1 MLKGVVR
8 WQGTVQFSGNQ
19 DEGITSSWDGPES
32 SGGQDA
38 GFRPMELILLGVGGC
53 TSFDVVEILRKAKQ
67 TVNAC
72 WVELEAERR
81 EEVPQVFTRIHMKFL
96 SKVRTLARPV
106 ARAISLS
113 AEKYCSA
120 SMMLEAGESRC
131 RIALKYW
138 RQANESSTAP
148 HAGDATCGA
157 VCH

>member
-1 MLKGVVR
+1 MGQVLEGLVR
-8 WQGTVQFSGNQ
+8 WQGAVQFSG
-19 DEGITSSWDGPES
+19 ESGRGHHVTMDGPES

-81 EEVPQVFTRIHMKFL
+81 EEVPQVFTRIHMKFFVEGEGL
-96 SKVRTLARPV
+96 SEARV

-120 SMMLEAGESRC
+120 SMMLEAGGVKVSHSFE
-131 RIALKYW
+131 IL
-138 RQANESSTAP
+138 E
-148 HAGDATCGA
+148 AGQ
-157 VCH
+157 

>member
-1 MLKGVVR
+1 M
-8 WQGTVQFSGNQ
+8 
-19 DEGITSSWDGPES
+19 DGPES

-81 EEVPQVFTRIHMKFL
+81 EEVPQVFTRIHMKFFVEGEDL
-96 SKVRTLARPV
+96 SEARV

-120 SMMLEAGESRC
+120 SMMLEAGSQGVAQFEIR
-131 RIALKYW
+131 
-138 RQANESSTAP
+138 RQANEASTAP
-148 HAGDATCGA
+148 REGCDMSRCL
-157 VCH
+157 

>member
-1 MLKGVVR
+1 MGQVLKGVVR
-8 WQGTVQFSGNQ
+8 WQGTVKFLGESGRGHQ
-19 DEGITSSWDGPES
+19 VTMDGPEL

-67 TVNAC
+67 RVSTC

-81 EEVPQVFTRIHMKFL
+81 EEVPQVFTRIHMKFFVEGEGL
-96 SKVRTLARPV
+96 SEARV

-120 SMMLEAGESRC
+120 SMMLEAGGVKVSHSFE
-131 RIALKYW
+131 IL
-138 RQANESSTAP
+138 ET
-148 HAGDATCGA
+148 G
-157 VCH
+157 